1 MEGGDV
7 EEENASGDFLRPSNE
22 REGGRPAPP
31 PSASRQK
38 VGGVL
43 FWGGCLFRPSPP
55 STSSKIKK
63 ELIYAL

>member
-43 FWGGCLFRPSPP
+43 FLGGVFISPIPS
-55 STSSKIKK
+55 
-63 ELIYAL
+63 IYLE